1 MPSPQRPVVVV
12 TRRLPASVE
21 AQVAARFDARLD
33 PDDRPLDAAGLA
45 AALCDADALLCTV
58 TDRLTAAVFEGAA
71 AEAAR
76 RGLPR
81 PRARLVANFGVGVNH
96 VDLAAARAHGVAV
109 TNTPGVLTEDT
120 ADVALALMLMAA
132 RRLGEGEREL
142 RAGRWAGWRPT
153 HLLGTSLHGK
163 TLGVVGFG
171 RIGQATARRARL
183 GLGMRVLYHNPS
195 PRDEAAAALGAE
207 RCGTVEALLA
217 ASDVVSLHC
226 PATPATRHLID
237 AAALARMKRG
247 AILVNTARGDVV
259 DEAALAAALA
269 DGTIAAAGLDVY
281 EGEPRVHPALL
292 PLENVVLLPHLG
304 SATEETRRAMG
315 ERALANLAAFFDG
328 REPRDRVA

>member
-1 MPSPQRPVVVV
+1 VTPPPRPTVLV
-12 TRRLPASVE
+12 TRRLPAALE
-21 AQVAARFDARLD
+21 QRLAERFDLRLD
-33 PDDRPLDAAGLA
+33 PDDRPLGAEGLA

-58 TDRLTAAVFEGAA
+58 TDRLTAAVFEAA
-71 AEAAR
+71 AAR
-76 RGLPR
+76 GGRGL
-81 PRARLVANFGVGVNH
+81 RARLLANFGVGVNH

-142 RAGRWAGWRPT
+142 RAGQWAGWRPT
-153 HLLGTSLHGK
+153 HLLGRSLHGK

-171 RIGQATARRARL
+171 RIGQATARRARH

-195 PRDEAAAALGAE
+195 PRDEAARELGAE
-207 RCGTVEALLA
+207 RCATLEALLA

-237 AAALARMKRG
+237 AAALARMRPG

-259 DEAALAAALA
+259 DEGALAAALA
-269 DGTIAAAGLDVY
+269 EGRLAAAGLDVY

-292 PLENVVLLPHLG
+292 ALENVVLLPHLG

-315 ERALANLAAFFDG
+315 ERALANLEAFFDG
-328 REPRDRVA
+328 RDPPDRVA